1 MFTPVEDTL
10 SLIPQRPPF
19 VMIDKL
25 MYSDE
30 NLIRSCFQV
39 KEDNVLIENGRLL
52 EAGLVENIAQTVA
65 AGAGYVSKME
75 NRPVSIGYIGS
86 VNNLQVYSLPQIN
99 DELETEVTVV
109 NHVFNVTLI
118 TGAIRCNG
126 ELLAQCEMKIFIT
139 QTK

>member
-30 NLIRSCFQV
+30 NLIRSRFQV
-39 KEDNVLIENGRLL
+39 REDNVLIENGRLQ

-75 NRPVSIGYIGS
+75 NMPVTIGYIGS
-86 VNNLQVYSLPQIN
+86 VNNLQVYWLPRIN
-99 DELETEVTVV
+99 DELETEVAVV

-118 TGAIRCNG
+118 TGIIHCNG
-126 ELLAQCEMKIFIT
+126 EVLAQCEMKIFIT